1 MTLSFTKWWKWQTM
15 LSIGTFPKTQAI
27 WTKYCIYIYPCYLSM
42 CTVLVSIVLHSVLPK
57 NTLITSH
64 GCLNHSNLE
73 MEAECLTKNLS
84 YLNLNISKT
93 KKKCKQAIK
102 STRTR
107 KSYWTHYFHFTQ
119 ITDKNLQFPFKNWR
133 FYHLSHFH
141 SIHEALWM
149 QIFVFLG
156 PK

>member
-1 MTLSFTKWWKWQTM
+1 
-15 LSIGTFPKTQAI
+15 
-27 WTKYCIYIYPCYLSM
+27 M

-133 FYHLSHFH
+133 FSTFTTFSLH
-141 SIHEALWM
+141 SWSSVDADFCISSAYVTSGTKRS
-149 QIFVFLG
+149 FCS
-156 PK
+156 

>member
-1 MTLSFTKWWKWQTM
+1 
-15 LSIGTFPKTQAI
+15 
-27 WTKYCIYIYPCYLSM
+27 M

-119 ITDKNLQFPFKNWR
+119 ITDKNLQFPFKNWW
-133 FYHLSHFH
+133 FSTFTTFSLH
-141 SIHEALWM
+141 SWSSVDADFCISSSYVTSGTKRS
-149 QIFVFLG
+149 FCS
-156 PK
+156 